1 MKTKLSIK
9 RSALI
14 SEAMRP
20 SVGECWRRALVVLAI
35 TTLAAGVL
43 YASDV
48 PPVGSAAPDFSAPDA
63 NGKTQSLSK
72 YKGKYVVLE
81 WFNPECP
88 FVKKH
93 YGSDNMQK
101 LQAEYTSK
109 GVVWLTIDSNAP
121 GTEGNLTAEQA
132 KKIMDSWKTKQTALL
147 LDPESKIAKLYGAK
161 NTPNM
166 VVISPD
172 GKIVYEGAIDSKAT
186 PNPADIPAST
196 NYVKAALDESLGG
209 KPVSN
214 AQTKPYGCSVKYK
227 SS

>member
-1 MKTKLSIK
+1 MKTKLLLTAFTTLVA
-9 RSALI
+9 SAL
-14 SEAMRP
+14 
-20 SVGECWRRALVVLAI
+20 
-35 TTLAAGVL
+35 
-43 YASDV
+43 YATDV
-48 PPVGSAAPDFSAPDA
+48 PPVGSAAPDFSTPDA
-63 NGKTQSLSK
+63 SGKTETLSQ

-101 LQAEYTSK
+101 LQAEYTGK

-121 GTEGNLTAEQA
+121 GTEGNITADQA

-147 LDPESKIAKLYGAK
+147 LDPESKVAKLYGAK

-166 VVISPD
+166 VIIGPD

-186 PNPADIPAST
+186 PNPADIPTST
-196 NYVKAALDESLGG
+196 NYVKTALDEALAG

-214 AQTKPYGCSVKYK
+214 AQTRPYGCSVKYK

>member
-1 MKTKLSIK
+1 MKTKLVVT
-9 RSALI
+9 AL
-14 SEAMRP
+14 
-20 SVGECWRRALVVLAI
+20 
-35 TTLAAGVL
+35 TTLAAGAL
-43 YASDV
+43 YAADV

-63 NGKTQSLSK
+63 NGKAQSLAE

-93 YGSDNMQK
+93 YGGGNMQK
-101 LQAEYTSK
+101 LQDEFTGK
-109 GVVWLTIDSNAP
+109 GIVWLTIDSNAP
-121 GTEGNLTAEQA
+121 GTEGSITAEQA
-132 KKIMDSWKTKQTALL
+132 KKIMDSWKTKQTALV

-166 VVISPD
+166 VIINPE

-186 PNPADIPAST
+186 PNPADIPSST
-196 NYVKAALDESLGG
+196 NYVKAALDESLAG

-214 AQTKPYGCSVKYK
+214 SQTKPYGCSVKYK

>member
-1 MKTKLSIK
+1 MKTKLI
-9 RSALI
+9 LT
-14 SEAMRP
+14 
-20 SVGECWRRALVVLAI
+20 AI
-35 TTLAAGVL
+35 TTLTTGAL

-63 NGKTQSLSK
+63 SGKTQSLSE

-101 LQAEYTSK
+101 LQAEYTGK
-109 GVVWLTIDSNAP
+109 GVVWLTVDSNAP
-121 GTEGNLTAEQA
+121 GTEGNINAEQA
-132 KKIMDSWKTKQTALL
+132 QKIMKQWNTRQTALL

-166 VVISPD
+166 VIISPE

-186 PNPADIPAST
+186 PNPADIPSST
-196 NYVKAALDESLGG
+196 NYVKNALDESLAG